1 MPVRESDGSGAPLL
15 LEHILSGPA
24 QHDVEVHTVDTD
36 VRVVLDTQIDM
47 LSNTEAK
54 VALVGEV
61 FTPQLELLN
70 LESPLEDLLC
80 FGSPDG
86 AMDRDLLVPAGI
98 VQEFNSDLGTL
109 SLGASSAQNGGH
121 FSKFDWCGSFVHVCI
136 KCPYESEKLLDNR

>member
-1 MPVRESDGSGAPLL
+1 MLRLLVKNDTVVFGLEPLHGVVLDQPVGESDSSGAPLL

-47 LSNTEAK
+47 LSNTEAE

-70 LESPLEDLLC
+70 LQRL
-80 FGSPDG
+80 
-86 AMDRDLLVPAGI
+86 
-98 VQEFNSDLGTL
+98 
-109 SLGASSAQNGGH
+109 
-121 FSKFDWCGSFVHVCI
+121 
-136 KCPYESEKLLDNR
+136 

>member
-1 MPVRESDGSGAPLL
+1 MLRLLVKNDTVVFGLEPLHGVVLDQPVRESDGSGAPLL

-70 LESPLEDLLC
+70 LQRLK
-80 FGSPDG
+80 
-86 AMDRDLLVPAGI
+86 
-98 VQEFNSDLGTL
+98 
-109 SLGASSAQNGGH
+109 SLN
-121 FSKFDWCGSFVHVCI
+121 C
-136 KCPYESEKLLDNR
+136 

>member
-1 MPVRESDGSGAPLL
+1 MLRLFVKNDTVVFGLEPLHGVVLDQSVGESDGTGAPLL
-15 LEHILSGPA
+15 LEHILSGPS

-70 LESPLEDLLC
+70 LQRL
-80 FGSPDG
+80 
-86 AMDRDLLVPAGI
+86 
-98 VQEFNSDLGTL
+98 
-109 SLGASSAQNGGH
+109 
-121 FSKFDWCGSFVHVCI
+121 
-136 KCPYESEKLLDNR
+136 